1 MYALSGAS
9 SSTSRIRI
17 NFSLNTTERLAQCS
31 IVFVLAFGFA
41 LVLVFVTRSTAAY
54 ILAVHTHPPFRG
66 NHLDPIDR
74 APVLRH
80 PFGTQHLTAGIALD
94 LAHRA
99 PPLPDAIR
107 LHPGLVFCIPR

>member
-17 NFSLNTTERLAQCS
+17 SFSLNTTERRALCS

-41 LVLVFVTRSTAAY
+41 LVLVFVTRSTSAY

-74 APVLRH
+74 ATVLRH
-80 PFGTQHLTAGIALD
+80 PFGTQHQIG
-94 LAHRA
+94 RA
-99 PPLPDAIR
+99 SCLER
-107 LHPGLVFCIPR
+107 LGQDV

>member
-17 NFSLNTTERLAQCS
+17 SFSLNTTERRALCS

-80 PFGTQHLTAGIALD
+80 PFGTHHLTAGIALD
-94 LAHRA
+94 LAHRIA
-99 PPLPDAIR
+99 QLPAAIS